1 MVFGNFLGVYM
12 FENLTNFKS
21 VRSLS
26 NAIGFYLAYL
36 FIGILLGAIAGGV
49 AGFFSNI
56 NGSMIAGNI
65 IAIPYVIAI
74 GLIVTNSK
82 NLGFSYYALSIASG
96 ILALFGGAL
105 LGLIPSAIISTMQII
120 KKE

>member
-1 MVFGNFLGVYM
+1 M

-36 FIGILLGAIAGGV
+36 FIGLLLGAIAGGV
-49 AGFFSNI
+49 AGFFSDI

-65 IAIPYVIAI
+65 IAIPYVITI

-82 NLGFSYYALSIASG
+82 NLGFSYYALSIAAG

-105 LGLIPSAIISTMQII
+105 LGLIPSAYISTMQII
-120 KKE
+120 NKE